1 MYLNVLGNNQSSGR
15 AWEYYKGIF
24 SQKGYTVTAKDIKV
38 EEFSIL
44 RTRNATV
51 AETFYMMAGNTT
63 VPAQATPSP
72 LYFGDFHIKQFIQAF
87 TSGSF
92 DREVDLVHLGSGPVV
107 VPFPIFR
114 KAALVAVETGLPTD
128 ANFTESVQKQVL
140 FNEIAAIYGAGAA
153 PVGTIRT
160 IVHFCGF
167 RISLA

>member
-1 MYLNVLGNNQSSGR
+1 MYLNVIENNQNSSR
-15 AWEYYKGIF
+15 AWEYFKGIF
-24 SQKGYTVTAKDIKV
+24 TQKGYTVTAKDIKV

-44 RTRNATV
+44 RTRNAAA
-51 AETFYMMAGNTT
+51 AETWYMMKNSA
-63 VPAQATPSP
+63 VIPAQATPSP
-72 LYFGDFHIKQFIQAF
+72 LYFGDFHIKQFVQAF

-92 DREVDLVHLGSGPVV
+92 DRQVDLVHLGAGPVV
-107 VPFPIFR
+107 TPFPIFR

-167 RISLA
+167 RISLV